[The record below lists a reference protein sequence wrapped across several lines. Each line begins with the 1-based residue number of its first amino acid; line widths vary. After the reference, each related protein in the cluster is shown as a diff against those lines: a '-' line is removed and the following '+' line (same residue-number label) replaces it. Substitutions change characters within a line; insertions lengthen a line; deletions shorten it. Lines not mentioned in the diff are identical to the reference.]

1 MERTLQKYG
10 SYEKFEQAT
19 GGSLL
24 TKSRI
29 WNHVRKYMVKEGCLG
44 EVSHTMDQKRN
55 IYADLR
61 NYPWMDQ
68 RSHLGGLSSII
79 TRIFLASYFSY
90 GCAQSNFW
98 TIEMMQISC
107 ECFSHLWACFL
118 IHICLFL
125 NSPLLGVPK
134 NDTLPSLLSSA
145 TWRLAHFHLF
155 ISSAI
160 RSLVSDYLHQRKEL
174 RKGQEK

>member
-44 EVSHTMDQKRN
+44 EVSHPLDQERN
-55 IYADLR
+55 IYLALR
-61 NYPWMDQ
+61 NDTWMSPRD
-68 RSHLGGLSSII
+68 HLGGLSSIRK
-79 TRIFLASYFSY
+79 RIFLTSYFSH
-90 GCAQSNFW
+90 GCAQSNCW
-98 TIEMMQISC
+98 TIEMMQIPC

-118 IHICLFL
+118 IRSCLFS
-125 NSPLLGVPK
+125 NSPLWGVPQ
-134 NDTLPSLLSSA
+134 NDTVPSLSSA
-145 TWRLAHFHLF
+145 AWRPAHSHLF

-160 RSLVSDYLHQRKEL
+160 RSLVSSRLHQKKEL
-174 RKGQEK
+174 RKGQDK